1 MPILRITYQ
10 RGTLTD
16 SQKFK
21 LAEKLTPVLLVGEV
35 GTDSQT
41 GREATHLLFQ
51 EIDAGS
57 EWFVGGKPDLNS
69 PRGGRFILEIWYLE
83 GAATQSEKSIVHS
96 KMNEVLTEVVGV
108 DGSFPNRLKDWWII
122 INEVTEGSWGAS
134 GVTVGIEA
142 ANGALGGSENRSEY
156 FNRHL
161 AAKQKVVETF
171 GFPTERL

>member
-16 SQKFK
+16 SQKSK

-35 GTDSQT
+35 GTDSQA

-51 EIDAGS
+51 EIDASS
-57 EWFVGGKPDLNS
+57 EWFVGGTPDLNS

-83 GAATQSEKSIVHS
+83 GAATQSEKSTVHS
-96 KMNEVLTEVVGV
+96 KMNGVLTEVIGV

-122 INEVTEGSWGAS
+122 INEVAEGSWGAS

-142 ANGALGGSENRSEY
+142 ANGALGGSANRSEY

-161 AAKQKVVETF
+161 AAKQKVIETF
-171 GFPTERL
+171 GFPTERG

>member
-16 SQKFK
+16 SQKFQ
-21 LAEKLTPVLLVGEV
+21 LAEELTPVLLVGEV
-35 GTDSQT
+35 GTDSQA

-51 EIDAGS
+51 EIDASS

-69 PRGGRFILEIWYLE
+69 PKGGRFILEVWYLE

-96 KMNEVLTEVVGV
+96 KMNEIFSKVIGV

-122 INEVTEGSWGAS
+122 INEVEEGSWGAS

-142 ANGALGGSENRSEY
+142 ANGALGGSPNRSEY
-156 FNRHL
+156 FNRYL

-171 GFPTERL
+171 NFPIERI

>member
-16 SQKFK
+16 SQKYQ
-21 LAEKLTPVLLVGEV
+21 LAEELTPVLLVGEV
-35 GTDSQT
+35 GTDSQA

-51 EIDAGS
+51 EMDASS
-57 EWFVGGKPDLNS
+57 EWFVGGKPDFNS
-69 PRGGRFILEIWYLE
+69 PKGGRFILEAWYLE

-96 KMNEVLTEVVGV
+96 QMNEILSKVIGV

-122 INEVTEGSWGAS
+122 INEVAEGAWGAS

-142 ANGALGGSENRSEY
+142 ANEALGGSAGRSEY
-156 FNRHL
+156 FNRYL
-161 AAKQKVVETF
+161 SAKQKVAGTF
-171 GFPTERL
+171 GFPTVRN